1 MKKPFKIALI
11 VCCAAFFLFLLLPF
25 LETPA
30 PKTAAKNETA
40 KAEPQIFTSNPLT
53 ELVGR
58 IARFFRTRQ
67 NAEEKQKIA
76 EQMTA
81 EQANELFGEPQ
92 GDTMYASAQSAGA
105 GTGVFSGGDGA
116 AYADAYLQTEEGDW
130 VLIRQTSPEGS
141 TRGMHEINAKDN
153 AYDRFVTQE
162 RQARFTPVMRL
173 PAVKEEVPDSRLARV
188 FNPIKR
194 LFGFGEKPAAQGAIQ
209 GTGDDD
215 RLASART
222 SSSAGIGK
230 NTEKSSTLPKSRPV
244 DWDGFRN
251 NPFASLVPG
260 SAEAAEAFLNLIN
273 PTRAIAESAEWLAN
287 IKYPDPNSPEHEQA
301 KKELRNQA
309 IQKFSQD
316 MNEIMKQ
323 QTGDQGPV
331 NVFKDAA
338 DPLSCGDG
346 SVPKNTCSIPG
357 QEDAGPNIATIKTH
371 SDIKFFEQTGLH
383 LPPAGITVVLN
394 ATDMPILD
402 ESIPQEDL
410 ESIIDD
416 EAKLQTLE
424 FYQFMRKECT
434 DNCYWVA
441 TGTDNSS
448 ELAKTV
454 EAVGLTLKGDPLQRY
469 DQYARDYIEEK
480 RQEGAL
486 SEEELQALEKRL
498 TENKTPYTA
507 YSMEN
512 MNQLFQNTKD
522 LIDQRAKP
530 EDGTMP
536 FFSHVENAYDFQQR
550 SGQQFPILYGRGSAV
565 NGNEDLEQRA
575 DSFTQELAQYVNN
588 AKEILHNIKK
598 EHSQEGAQE
607 LAKPKIQQMQEQFKR
622 DMQNFSKNN
631 DLGTY
636 QK

>member
-1 MKKPFKIALI
+1 MKKPVKIALI

-67 NAEEKQKIA
+67 NAEEKQKNA
-76 EQMTA
+76 VRMTA
-81 EQANELFGEPQ
+81 NQADEVFGKPQ

-105 GTGVFSGGDGA
+105 GTGMFSGGDGA
-116 AYADAYLQTEEGDW
+116 AYADAYLQNEEGDW

-141 TRGMHEINAKDN
+141 TRGMHEINVKDN
-153 AYDRFVTQE
+153 AYDRFITQE
-162 RQARFTPVMRL
+162 RQARFTPVMRI

-194 LFGFGEKPAAQGAIQ
+194 LFGFGEKPAAQGAVQ
-209 GTGDDD
+209 GTRNDD

-230 NTEKSSTLPKSRPV
+230 NTEKSSTIKSRPV

-301 KKELRNQA
+301 KKELRDQA

-323 QTGDQGPV
+323 QTDGQEPI
-331 NVFKDAA
+331 NVFKDAVN
-338 DPLSCGDG
+338 PFSCGDG
-346 SVPKNTCSIPG
+346 SVPKNMCSLPG
-357 QEDAGPNIATIKTH
+357 QEDAGPDMAAIKTR

-402 ESIPQEDL
+402 ENISPAEW
-410 ESIIDD
+410 EVVD
-416 EAKLQTLE
+416 EAKKQALE

-441 TGTDNSS
+441 TGTDDSS

-469 DQYARDYIEEK
+469 DQYARGYIEEK
-480 RQEGAL
+480 RQEEAL
-486 SEEELQALEKRL
+486 SDEELQALEQRL
-498 TENKTPYTA
+498 MENKTPYTA

-512 MNQLFQNTKD
+512 MNQLFQNTMD

-530 EDGTMP
+530 EDGTVP

-550 SGQQFPILYGRGSAV
+550 SDQQFPILYGRGSAV
-565 NGNEDLEQRA
+565 NGDKQLEQRA
-575 DSFTQELAQYVNN
+575 DDFTQELAQYVNN

-598 EHSQEGAQE
+598 EHSQEGTQE

-622 DMQNFSKNN
+622 EMQNFSKNN

>member
-1 MKKPFKIALI
+1 MKKPVKIALI

-67 NAEEKQKIA
+67 NAEEKQKNA
-76 EQMTA
+76 GRMTA
-81 EQANELFGEPQ
+81 DQADEVFGEPQ

-141 TRGMHEINAKDN
+141 TRGMHEINVKDN
-153 AYDRFVTQE
+153 AYDRFITQE
-162 RQARFTPVMRL
+162 RQARFTPVMRI

-194 LFGFGEKPAAQGAIQ
+194 LFGLGEKPATQGAIQ
-209 GTGDDD
+209 GTGDND

-230 NTEKSSTLPKSRPV
+230 NTEKSSTIKSRPV

-273 PTRAIAESAEWLAN
+273 PTRAIAESAEWLAK
-287 IKYPDPNSPEHEQA
+287 IKYPDPNSPEREQA
-301 KKELRNQA
+301 EKEIENRA
-309 IQKFSQD
+309 MQKFSQD

-323 QTGDQGPV
+323 QTDGQEPV
-331 NVFKDAA
+331 NVFKDAVN
-338 DPLSCGDG
+338 PFSCGDG
-346 SVPKNTCSIPG
+346 SVKKDTCSVDE
-357 QEDAGPNIATIKTH
+357 QEDAGPDMAAIKTH

-394 ATDMPILD
+394 ATDMPILS
-402 ESIPQEDL
+402 ENVTQENL
-410 ESIIDD
+410 ESID
-416 EAKLQTLE
+416 EAKLQELE

-441 TGTDNSS
+441 TGADDSS

-480 RQEGAL
+480 RQEGSL
-486 SEEELQALEKRL
+486 SDEELQDLEQRL

-512 MNQLFQNTKD
+512 MNQLFQNTMD
-522 LIDQRAKP
+522 LIDQHAKP
-530 EDGTMP
+530 EDGTVP

-550 SGQQFPILYGRGSAV
+550 SDQQFPILYGRGSAV
-565 NGNEDLEQRA
+565 NGNEKLEQRA
-575 DSFTQELAQYVNN
+575 DDFTQELAQYVNN

-598 EHSQEGAQE
+598 EHSQEGTQE

-622 DMQNFSKNN
+622 EMQNFSKNN

>member
-1 MKKPFKIALI
+1 MKKPVKIALI

-67 NAEEKQKIA
+67 NAEEKQKNA
-76 EQMTA
+76 GRMTA
-81 EQANELFGEPQ
+81 DQADELFGEPQ

-141 TRGMHEINAKDN
+141 TRGMHEINVKDN
-153 AYDRFVTQE
+153 AFDRFVTQE

-194 LFGFGEKPAAQGAIQ
+194 LFGFGEKPAAQGAVQ

-222 SSSAGIGK
+222 SSSAGMGK
-230 NTEKSSTLPKSRPV
+230 NTDKSSTLQKSRPV

-273 PTRAIAESAEWLAN
+273 PARAIAESAEWLAK
-287 IKYPDPNSPEHEQA
+287 IKYPDPNSPEREQA
-301 KKELRNQA
+301 EKEIENRA
-309 IQKFSQD
+309 MQKFSQD

-323 QTGDQGPV
+323 QNGDQEPI
-331 NVFKDAA
+331 NVFQGAVN
-338 DPLSCGDG
+338 PFSCGDG
-346 SVPKNTCSIPG
+346 SVKKETCSETG
-357 QEDAGPNIATIKTH
+357 QEEDGPDIAAIKAR
-371 SDIKFFEQTGLH
+371 SNVQFFEQTGHH

-394 ATDMPILD
+394 ATDMPILS
-402 ESIPQEDL
+402 ENVTQEDL
-410 ESIIDD
+410 ESID
-416 EAKLQTLE
+416 ETKLQELE

-486 SEEELQALEKRL
+486 SDEDLRALEQRL

-512 MNQLFQNTKD
+512 MNQLFQNTMD

-530 EDGTMP
+530 EDGTVP

-550 SGQQFPILYGRGSAV
+550 SDQQFPILYGRGSAV
-565 NGNEDLEQRA
+565 DGDKQLEQRA
-575 DSFTQELAQYVNN
+575 DDFTQELAQYVNN

-607 LAKPKIQQMQEQFKR
+607 MAKPKIQQMQEQFKR
-622 DMQNFSKNN
+622 EMQNFSKNN

>member
-1 MKKPFKIALI
+1 MKKPVKIALI
-11 VCCAAFFLFLLLPF
+11 VCCAVFFLFLLLPF

-30 PKTAAKNETA
+30 PKTAVKNETA

-67 NAEEKQKIA
+67 NAEEKQKTA
-76 EQMTA
+76 GRMTA
-81 EQANELFGEPQ
+81 DQAAEMFGEPQ
-92 GDTMYASAQSAGA
+92 GDTLYASAQSAGA
-105 GTGVFSGGDGA
+105 GTEVFSGGDGA

-141 TRGMHEINAKDN
+141 TRGMHEINVKDN
-153 AYDRFVTQE
+153 AYDRYVTQE
-162 RQARFTPVMRL
+162 RQARFTPVMRQ
-173 PAVKEEVPDSRLARV
+173 PASKEEVPDSRLARV

-194 LFGFGEKPAAQGAIQ
+194 LFGLGEKPVAQGAIR
-209 GTGDDD
+209 GTRDDD

-222 SSSAGIGK
+222 SSSAGIGR
-230 NTEKSSTLPKSRPV
+230 NTKKSSTIKSRQV

-251 NPFASLVPG
+251 NPFASFVPG
-260 SAEAAEAFLNLIN
+260 STEAAEALLNLIN

-287 IKYPDPNSPEHEQA
+287 IKYPDPNTPEHEQA
-301 KKELRNQA
+301 KKELRDQA

-323 QTGDQGPV
+323 QNGDQEPV
-331 NVFKDAA
+331 NVFKDAV

-346 SVPKNTCSIPG
+346 SVPKNTCSLPG
-357 QEDAGPNIATIKTH
+357 QEDAGPDIAAIKTR
-371 SDIKFFEQTGLH
+371 SDVQFFERTGLH

-394 ATDMPILD
+394 STDMPILD
-402 ESIPQEDL
+402 EDVTQEIL
-410 ESIIDD
+410 ESADKD
-416 EAKLQTLE
+416 KLQALD

-434 DNCYWVA
+434 DSCYWVA
-441 TGTDNSS
+441 TGTDKES
-448 ELAKTV
+448 ELSKTV

-480 RQEGAL
+480 RQEGTM
-486 SEEELQALEKRL
+486 SDEELRALEQQL
-498 TENKTPYTA
+498 TENKMPYTA

-512 MNQLFQNTKD
+512 MNQLFQNTMD
-522 LIDQRAKP
+522 LIDQRARP
-530 EDGTMP
+530 EEGSVP

-550 SGQQFPILYGRGSAV
+550 SNQQFPILYGRGSAV
-565 NGNEDLEQRA
+565 DGNKELDQRA
-575 DSFTQELAQYVNN
+575 DDFTQELAQYVNN

-598 EHSQEGAQE
+598 EHSQEGTQE

-622 DMQNFSKNN
+622 EMQNFSKNN
-631 DLGTY
+631 DVGTY